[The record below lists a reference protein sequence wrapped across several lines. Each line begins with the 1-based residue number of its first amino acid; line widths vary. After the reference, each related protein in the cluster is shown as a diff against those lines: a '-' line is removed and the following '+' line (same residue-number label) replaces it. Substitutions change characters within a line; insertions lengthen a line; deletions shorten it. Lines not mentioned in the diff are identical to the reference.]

1 VLVPKDDSLLGKM
14 FEVVITT
21 TGKHYLKGDVLVES
35 LARAPSRPAPLP
47 HGTVSGA
54 TEWRKKKTTTT
65 TIATTVASQK
75 TVDSTNPGSS
85 ELHKPLSSG
94 NRSGISGR
102 WLSLGDVALVLV
114 AALVLCVALMLSHTT
129 HLFTIWSR

>member
-1 VLVPKDDSLLGKM
+1 VPKDDSLLGKM
-14 FEVVITT
+14 FEVVIMT

-47 HGTVSGA
+47 QGTVSGA
-54 TEWRKKKTTTT
+54 TEWRKRTT
-65 TIATTVASQK
+65 TIPTTVASQR

-94 NRSGISGR
+94 NRSGIGGR

-114 AALVLCVALMLSHTT
+114 AALVLCAALVLSHTT